1 MRASNLRRIVA
12 TGVAAGSL
20 TMGLA
25 ASAVTTSGASTS
37 TRQAHVSGT
46 LNSALVATKMRWIW
60 PYVPAYRFTVT
71 NVSKLQMPMYR
82 PLYWFGK
89 GDSINVQPD
98 LSLAA
103 LPKAS
108 SDLKTYTIN
117 LKGWKWSN
125 GEVISARN
133 VEFWLNIAKSHPGD
147 YGGYVP
153 NVGIPDRVASTQIV
167 NNTTIKITMK
177 SAQNPNWFLYN
188 ALATITPMP
197 TKWDVTSDSGAA
209 GSGGCSNLAF
219 TAVPEAV
226 YDDNGDLVSGASACD
241 RVFNFLSDKATPT
254 GGASNNNDAI
264 WKVYNGPWA
273 LDSYNTSTY
282 TARFVPNA
290 KYDGP
295 VKAKLAAIQFHW
307 YATLDDQILAL
318 KAGDLDSGGLNTTDV
333 TAAPK
338 PGKAGNIKI
347 SLPGF
352 HAVSGGFWGYDYAY
366 LNLDRAEGTPLLK
379 SLAVRKAL
387 VAAINQAGI
396 VKTIDNGYGV
406 PSCSP
411 LPALNDTFAKGLKC
425 KYPYSAKAA
434 KGYLTAAG
442 WDATQTPAVCTKTGG
457 CGSGIPKGTQ
467 LKLDFKYIT
476 AGVDDPFDRMIATEK
491 QQWAA
496 VGIDVKLIPTTE
508 AVVSNDCLSGTY
520 SNWDICEYGGWVY
533 SPGAYP
539 SGEQLLLTGAAGN
552 SGNYSDAT
560 MDAKILQTTNSNVS
574 LLSYAQ
580 YAADQV
586 PVLFQ
591 PSSLGVSAV
600 RNSLKGI
607 LPPNPISAYMP
618 EYISK

>member
-25 ASAVTTSGASTS
+25 ASAVTTSGAST
-37 TRQAHVSGT
+37 RQPHVSGT
-46 LNSALVATKMRWIW
+46 LNSALVASKMRWIW

-71 NVSKLQMPMYR
+71 NVSRLQMPMYR

-89 GDSINVQPD
+89 GDSIDVQPD

-108 SDLKTYTIN
+108 SDLKTFTIN

-153 NVGIPDRVASTQIV
+153 NVGIPDRVASTEIV

-177 SAQNPNWFLYN
+177 SAQNANWFLYN
-188 ALATITPMP
+188 ALATVTPMP
-197 TKWDVTSDSGAA
+197 TAWDVTSDSGAA

-219 TAVPEAV
+219 TAVPKAV
-226 YDDNGDLVSGASACD
+226 YNDNGDLVSGGSACD
-241 RVFNFLSDKATPT
+241 NVFNFLSDKATPT
-254 GGASNNNDAI
+254 GASSNNNDDL
-264 WKVYNGPWA
+264 WKVYSGPWA
-273 LDSYNTSTY
+273 LSNYNTSTY
-282 TARFVPNA
+282 TARFVPNT

-307 YATLDDQILAL
+307 YATLDDEILAL
-318 KAGDLDSGGLNTTDV
+318 KNGDLDSGGINTTDV

-338 PGKAGNIKI
+338 PGKAGSLKI

-352 HAVSGGFWGYDYAY
+352 KAVSGGFWGYDYAY
-366 LNLDRAEGTPLLK
+366 LNLDQTDGNPLLK
-379 SLAVRKAL
+379 SLAIRKAL
-387 VAAINQAGI
+387 VAAVNQAGI
-396 VKTIDNGYGV
+396 VKTIYNGYGV
-406 PSCSP
+406 PSCNP
-411 LPALNDTFAKGLKC
+411 LPYLNDTFAKGVKC
-425 KYPYSAKAA
+425 HYPYSAKAA

-442 WDATQTPAVCTKTGG
+442 WDASQTPAVCVKNGG
-457 CGSGIPKGTQ
+457 CGAGIPKNTQ
-467 LKLDFKYIT
+467 LKLDFEYIT
-476 AGVDDPFDRMIATEK
+476 AGVTDPFDRMVATEK

-496 VGIDVKLIPTTE
+496 VGIEIKLKPTTE
-508 AVVSNDCLSGTY
+508 SAVSNDCLSAVYT
-520 SNWDICEYGGWVY
+520 NWDICEYGGWVY

-539 SGEQLLLTGAAGN
+539 SGEQILLTGAAGN
-552 SGNYSDAT
+552 SGNYSDDT
-560 MDAKILQTTNSNVS
+560 MDAKILQTTTSNVS
-574 LLSYAQ
+574 LAGYGQ

-600 RNSLKGI
+600 STKLKGA
-607 LPPNPISAYMP
+607 LAPNPLSDYMP

>member
-25 ASAVTTSGASTS
+25 ASAVTTSGAST
-37 TRQAHVSGT
+37 RQPHYSGT
-46 LNSALVATKMRWIW
+46 LNSALVASKMRWIF

-71 NVSKLQMPMYR
+71 NVSRLQQPMYR

-108 SDLKTYTIN
+108 SDLKTFTIN

-153 NVGIPDRVASTQIV
+153 NVGIPDRVASTRIIS
-167 NNTTIKITMK
+167 NTSIAITMK

-188 ALATITPMP
+188 ALATVTPLP

-219 TAVPEAV
+219 TAVVEGSGPCDNV
-226 YDDNGDLVSGASACD
+226 Y
-241 RVFNFLSDKATPT
+241 NFLADKATPT
-254 GGASNNNDAI
+254 GAASNNNDAL
-264 WKVYNGPWA
+264 WKVYDGPWA
-273 LDSYNTSTY
+273 LDNYNTSTY
-282 TARFVPNA
+282 TARFVPNT

-307 YATLDDQILAL
+307 YATLDDEILAL
-318 KAGDLDSGGLNTTDV
+318 KNGDLDSGALNTTDV

-338 PGKAGNIKI
+338 PGKAGNLKI
-347 SLPGF
+347 SLPGY

-366 LNLDRAEGTPLLK
+366 LNLDKTHGNVLLK

-387 VAAINQAGI
+387 VAAVNQAGI
-396 VKTIDNGYGV
+396 VKTIYNGYGV
-406 PSCSP
+406 PSCNP
-411 LPALNDTFAKGLKC
+411 LPYLNDTFAKGVKC
-425 KYPYSAKAA
+425 HYPYNPKAA

-442 WDATQTPAVCTKTGG
+442 WDASQTPAVCVRASG
-457 CGSGIPKGTQ
+457 CGAGIPKDTQ
-467 LKLDFKYIT
+467 LILNFEYIT
-476 AGVDDPFDRMIATEK
+476 AGVTDPFDRMVATEK
-491 QQWAA
+491 QQWNA
-496 VGIDVKLIPTTE
+496 VGIEIKLKPTTE
-508 AVVSNDCLSGTY
+508 SAVSNDCLTPGNY
-520 SNWDICEYGGWVY
+520 DFDICEYGGWVY

-539 SGEQLLLTGAAGN
+539 SGEQILLTGAAGN

-560 MDAKILQTTNSNVS
+560 MDAKILQTTTSNVS
-574 LLSYAQ
+574 LAGYGQ

-600 RNSLKGI
+600 SNALKGA
-607 LPPNPISAYMP
+607 LAPNPLSDYMP